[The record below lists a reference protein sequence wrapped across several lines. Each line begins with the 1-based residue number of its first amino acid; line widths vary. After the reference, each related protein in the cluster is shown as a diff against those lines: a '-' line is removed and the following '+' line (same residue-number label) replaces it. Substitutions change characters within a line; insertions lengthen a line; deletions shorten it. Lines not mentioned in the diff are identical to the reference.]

1 MPIKINRKIKIII
14 MVLTMFL
21 NISCDQVTKYLAR
34 EYLYDKGT
42 IQVVWDIFVLRYAE
56 NTGAFLGF
64 GSFIPEPYKFI
75 LLTLI
80 PTLFLFVLFI
90 YIGKNKNLSLF
101 QIICL
106 SSIFGGGIGNIID
119 RFINKG
125 VVVDFMNFGINGLR
139 TGILN
144 FADLSLTFGAIFF
157 IISMYKNNGLMN
169 KASA

>member
-1 MPIKINRKIKIII
+1 MQITLSRKIKILI
-14 MVLTMFL
+14 MVLTMCL

-34 EYLYDKGT
+34 EHLYNKGR
-42 IQVVWDIFVLRYAE
+42 IQVVNDLFVLQYAE
-56 NTGAFLGF
+56 NSGAFLGF
-64 GSFIPEPYKFI
+64 GSFIPEPFKFI
-75 LLTLI
+75 LLALI
-80 PTLFLFVLFI
+80 PTLFLFGLFI
-90 YIGKNKNLSLF
+90 YISKNKNLSMF

-106 SSIFGGGIGNIID
+106 SSIFGGGIGNLID

-157 IISMYKNNGLMN
+157 IISIYKNRHETNNIL
-169 KASA
+169 